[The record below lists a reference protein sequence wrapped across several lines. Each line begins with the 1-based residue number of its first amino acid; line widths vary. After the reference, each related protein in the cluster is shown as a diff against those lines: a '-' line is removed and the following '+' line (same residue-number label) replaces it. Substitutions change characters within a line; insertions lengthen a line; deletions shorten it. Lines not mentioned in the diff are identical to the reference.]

1 MRSFIIAFTALLICT
16 QGLAQKTRVYD
27 LKIEG
32 QNNPLGIT
40 NSSPNFSWKIASDL
54 NSVMQTHYQIM
65 VSKDNSFR
73 TSELVWDSQKIESDQ
88 SQYLK
93 YKGPKLKANQRYFWK
108 VRVWN
113 TKEKKSTTSSLN
125 HWSMGLSPKDW
136 TAKWITQNEAD
147 NKSRKSPY
155 FKKDFSTSKN
165 VQSAFLHI
173 SAQGMYE
180 AHLNGKKIGDDYL
193 TPGWTAYNDRIQYQ
207 TYDVSQYLTEK
218 NALGVV
224 LGSGWHRGYLAWSDN
239 KNTYGDDISFIAQ
252 LIITYQDGSQEVIES
267 DRSWNYKHGAIID
280 SELYDGEFYNA
291 LLEYNWCAYGI
302 PLQNT
307 RAAILA
313 ENVTQRL
320 VNTHNET
327 IKAQEI
333 LDAVDLIT
341 TPEGDQVLD
350 FGQNLVGWIEFSNA
364 GQKGD
369 TLRLYHA
376 EILDKNGSFYTENLR
391 DADQLNTYILNDNLE
406 KVYRPHF
413 TFQGFRYVKV
423 EGVTAI
429 DPSKFKAVALYSDMQ
444 TTGHFESSNQNI
456 NQLQQNIL
464 WGQKGN
470 FLDVPTDC
478 PQRDERLGWTG
489 DAQAFYNTASFNMEV
504 KNFFDKWLIDL
515 SLDQREDGS
524 VPWVIPNVLGESS
537 AGSAGWADAATI
549 IPYNHYLAYGDKEQ
563 LAVQYESMKNWVEY
577 MYVNSIDGKYTG
589 GFHFGD
595 WLFFKPE
602 YDNDGRAAITNKE
615 LIAQCFYAKSTSIM
629 KEISAILGYHDQAK
643 IYESRLEKIKTVFLD
658 EYMTPNGRLVSDTQT
673 AYVLALAFDLIPEGL
688 KANAAKRL
696 ADNVKS
702 YDTHLTT
709 GFLGT
714 PYLCHV
720 LTDNGY
726 EDLAISLLLQE
737 TYPSW
742 LYPVTMGATTIW
754 ERWDGIKP
762 DGSTQTPT
770 MNSYNH
776 YAYGAIGEWMYKELL
791 GIKLNPQHPGFKKFK
806 ISPLFDNN
814 FEHIKGHHISPYG
827 KIAVNWESKNEQLH
841 LSVVIPANT
850 RAEIELPE
858 NRNWKLK
865 SAKKWQLTTANFEL
879 GSGGYELIGDLKP

>member
-1 MRSFIIAFTALLICT
+1 M
-16 QGLAQKTRVYD
+16 
-27 LKIEG
+27 
-32 QNNPLGIT
+32 
-40 NSSPNFSWKIASDL
+40 
-54 NSVMQTHYQIM
+54 
-65 VSKDNSFR
+65 
-73 TSELVWDSQKIESDQ
+73 
-88 SQYLK
+88 
-93 YKGPKLKANQRYFWK
+93 YKR
-108 VRVWN
+108 
-113 TKEKKSTTSSLN
+113 
-125 HWSMGLSPKDW
+125 
-136 TAKWITQNEAD
+136 
-147 NKSRKSPY
+147 
-155 FKKDFSTSKN
+155 
-165 VQSAFLHI
+165 
-173 SAQGMYE
+173 
-180 AHLNGKKIGDDYL
+180 
-193 TPGWTAYNDRIQYQ
+193 
-207 TYDVSQYLTEK
+207 
-218 NALGVV
+218 
-224 LGSGWHRGYLAWSDN
+224 
-239 KNTYGDDISFIAQ
+239 Q
-252 LIITYQDGSQEVIES
+252 LED
-267 DRSWNYKHGAIID
+267 
-280 SELYDGEFYNA
+280 
-291 LLEYNWCAYGI
+291 NWCAYGV
-302 PLQNT
+302 PLQDN
-307 RAAILA
+307 RAAVLA

-333 LDAVDLIT
+333 LDAIELIT

-350 FGQNLVGWIEFSNA
+350 FGQNLVGWIEFSDV

-391 DADQLNTYILNDNLE
+391 DADQLNTYILNDDSE

-413 TFQGFRYVKV
+413 TFQGFRYAKV
-423 EGVTAI
+423 EGITEI
-429 DPSKFKAVALYSDMQ
+429 NPSKFKAVALYSDMQ

-515 SLDQREDGS
+515 SLDQRQDGS
-524 VPWVIPNVLGESS
+524 VPYVIPNVLGENA

-549 IPYNHYLAYGDKEQ
+549 IPYNHYLAYGDIQQ
-563 LAVQYESMKNWVEY
+563 LAAQYESMKNWVEY
-577 MYVNSIDGKYTG
+577 MYVNSTDGKYTG

-615 LIAQCFYAKSTSIM
+615 LIAQSFYAKSTSIM
-629 KEISAILGYHDQAK
+629 KEVSAILGYDDQAK
-643 IYESRLEKIKTVFLD
+643 MYESRLKKIKDVFLD

-673 AYVLALAFDLIPEGL
+673 AYVLALAFDLIPEHL

-726 EDLAISLLLQE
+726 EDLAIALLLQE

-791 GIKLNPQHPGFKKFK
+791 GIKLNPHHPGFKKFK
-806 ISPLFDNN
+806 ISPLFDKN
-814 FEHIKGHHISPYG
+814 FEHIKGHHVSPYG

-850 RAEIELPE
+850 SAEIELPE

-865 SAKKWQLTTANFEL
+865 SAKKWHTTAATFEL
-879 GSGGYELIGDLKP
+879 GSGSYELIGDLKP